1 MTGANTF
8 MIKVMGLFGRGM
20 DKMVGPDFEKG
31 LAKLKQVVE
40 A

>member
-1 MTGANTF
+1 MVKIMAL
-8 MIKVMGLFGRGM
+8 IGRSM
-20 DKMVGPDFEKG
+20 DKTVGPDFEKG